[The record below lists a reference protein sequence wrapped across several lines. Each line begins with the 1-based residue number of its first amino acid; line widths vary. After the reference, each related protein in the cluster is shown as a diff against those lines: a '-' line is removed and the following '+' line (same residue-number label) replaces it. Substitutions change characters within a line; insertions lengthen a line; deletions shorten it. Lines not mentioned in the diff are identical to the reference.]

1 MGRLK
6 QYQAGFTVGELDPLL
21 RGRIDLQ
28 QYYSSVALADNVL
41 FEPQGGFSRRPGLRF
56 VTDLTADNP
65 ANGVLLIPFEF
76 STTQNF
82 MIVASVF
89 NASSTLR
96 LRFYANQTLLTGLN
110 QSFTITVT
118 DYANIAVGAALVF
131 KLADGTAHTLTAL
144 AGGSGSATDTTGVT
158 RDFRPH
164 TSNDVT
170 AQRLAAAIDAIDG
183 FTAPVPGANVVTVQ
197 RDTPATANLAV
208 TTSDGTRLAKTD
220 FTNNSY
226 LDFPTGTLYET
237 SAIDMDKTYFTQSAD
252 TLIVVNEDF
261 APFSVVRGANNSTW
275 TIAALSLT
283 PPKSLFTAVESNPN
297 ATLTPSAVSGTITLT
312 ASSSVFTTDHID
324 QYITDNTDFGR
335 ARIISRNSGTVVT
348 AVTEVPFFSTS
359 AIASGA
365 WTLQTGHETAW
376 SNNRGWP
383 RTTTFHEGRLWFG
396 GSASEPAT
404 LWGSKVAQYFNFKGA
419 EGLDDDAIA
428 ATLITDSVNAIT
440 AMRSGRDLQIFTTGA
455 EFFVPQANLDPIT
468 PGNITIKSATRRG
481 SKLGIRPQAAEGGTL
496 FIQRQG
502 KAVRE
507 MLFSDVELSYVA
519 NNISLLSSHML
530 VDPQRMALRPATD
543 TTEGDLLMV
552 VNGTDT
558 TGFRASSV
566 GFAGSIS
573 AYMLNRPQQIVAPA
587 SWTTDGDFVDVAV
600 DLDTIYTVVKRTVG
614 SATKYYLETFDDDRT
629 TDAAVQYYANPVAPD
644 QAVPSNTTAGGL
656 AHLEGKTV
664 KVIRDDLVDS
674 DGTVSSGNVTLGGV
688 PQTYAEVGLNFD
700 ITVKT
705 QPFEPRMAS
714 GSQQSQKRRILEV
727 TPLLFKTQNITLNG
741 KDINLA
747 QGALSGSGAVTAF
760 TGPRKTMGF
769 RGYDR
774 DAQITISQSQPL
786 FMTVL
791 SLDFKVSVGG

>member
-56 VTDLTADNP
+56 VSDLTADNP
-65 ANGVLLIPFEF
+65 GNGVLLMPFEF

-89 NASSTLR
+89 NASSTIR
-96 LRFYANQTLLTGLN
+96 LRFYANQTLL
-110 QSFTITVT
+110 
-118 DYANIAVGAALVF
+118 
-131 KLADGTAHTLTAL
+131 
-144 AGGSGSATDTTGVT
+144 GSINGS
-158 RDFRPH
+158 
-164 TSNDVT
+164 S
-170 AQRLAAAIDAIDG
+170 
-183 FTAPVPGANVVTVQ
+183 
-197 RDTPATANLAV
+197 
-208 TTSDGTRLAKTD
+208 
-220 FTNNSY
+220 NSY
-226 LDFPTGTLYET
+226 LDFGVGTLYDT

-252 TLIVVNEDF
+252 TLIVVNEGF
-261 APFSVVRGANNSTW
+261 APFSIVRGANNSTW
-275 TIAALSLT
+275 TVAALSLT
-283 PPKSLFTAVESNPN
+283 APKSLFTIAETTPSG
-297 ATLTPSAVSGTITLT
+297 TLTPSAVSGTITLT
-312 ASSSVFTTDHID
+312 ASVSQFTDAMVD
-324 QYITDNTDFGR
+324 QYISDNTDFGR
-335 ARIISRNSGTVVT
+335 ARIISRTSGTVVQ
-348 AVTEVPFFSTS
+348 AVTEIPFFSTA
-359 AIASGA
+359 AIATGK
-365 WTLQTGHETAW
+365 WTLEQGHETAW
-376 SNNRGWP
+376 SNTRGWP

-396 GSASEPAT
+396 GGASQPAT
-404 LWGSKVAQYFNFKGA
+404 LWGSKVGQFFNFKAA

-428 ATLITDSVNAIT
+428 ATLTTDSVNAIT

-468 PGNITIKSATRRG
+468 PANITIKSATRRG

-502 KAVRE
+502 KALRE

-519 NNISLLSSHML
+519 NNVSLLSSHML

-552 VNGTDT
+552 VNGPDT
-558 TGFRASSV
+558 AGYRASSI
-566 GFAGSIS
+566 GFAGSIT

-600 DLDTIYTVVKRTVG
+600 DLDTIYTVVKRTIG
-614 SATKYYLETFDDDRT
+614 GATKFYLETFDDDRT
-629 TDAAVQYYANPVAPD
+629 TDASVQYYANPLAPD

-656 AHLEGKTV
+656 AHLNGKTV
-664 KVIRDDLVDS
+664 KAIRDDLVDP
-674 DGTVSSGNVTLGGV
+674 DATVASGNITLGGV
-688 PQTYAEVGLNFD
+688 PSTYAEVGLNFD

-714 GSQQSQKRRILEV
+714 GSQQSQKRRVLEV
-727 TPLLFKTQNITLNG
+727 TPLLFATQNITING
-741 KDINLA
+741 KEINLS
-747 QGALSGSGAVTAF
+747 QGALSGSGAVPAF
-760 TGPRKTMGF
+760 TGPRKTSGF

-774 DAQITISQSQPL
+774 EAQITISQSQPL

-791 SLDFKVSVGG
+791 SLDFKVSVGA